1 MKKIAVLGATGMVGR
16 EVLKILDQR
25 NFPVQELFLFAS
37 ERSEGMTVNFRDQDV
52 EVRAE
57 YESFIDQ
64 TDLAF
69 SCLDEALAKEIVP
82 KFREKGKLVI
92 DNSSAYRQD
101 PEVPL
106 VVPEVNPE
114 KIKEHKFIIANP
126 NCSTIQMLVVLN
138 PLHRESRIKRIF
150 VATYQAVSGYGR
162 AAVDELELENEF
174 LAMGEKIEMPD
185 DHVFPHLI
193 AGNVIPQIGGFND
206 EGYTKEE
213 MKLVN
218 ETRKILGDSGIQV
231 TATCVRV
238 PVINGHSEAVS
249 VEFEQFIPIHLAK
262 DLLRKAPGVKVMDG
276 RHEDYPVP
284 IKANGQ
290 DPVYVGRIRRD
301 FVFENGLAMWIV
313 ADNIRKGAALN
324 AVQIAELL

>member
-1 MKKIAVLGATGMVGR
+1 MKNIAILGATGMVGR
-16 EVLKILDQR
+16 EVLKILEQR
-25 NFPVQELFLFAS
+25 RFPVKELFLFAS
-37 ERSEGMTVNFRDQDV
+37 ERSEGMTMPFRDQEV
-52 EVRAE
+52 EVRAD
-57 YESFIDQ
+57 YESFIEQ

-69 SCLDEALAKEIVP
+69 SCLDETLAREIVP
-82 KFREKGKLVI
+82 QFQTRGKLVI

-106 VVPEVNPE
+106 VVPEVNPD
-114 KIKEHKFIIANP
+114 KIREHKFIIANP
-126 NCSTIQMLVVLN
+126 NCSTIQLVVALY

-174 LAMGEKIEMPD
+174 LAMKEKIEMPD
-185 DHVFPHLI
+185 DHVFPHAI
-193 AGNVIPQIGGFND
+193 AANVIPQIGGFNE

-213 MKLVN
+213 MKMVN
-218 ETRKILGDSGIQV
+218 ETRKILSDNEIQV

-262 DLLRKAPGVKVMDG
+262 DLLRKAPGIKLLDD
-276 RHEDYPVP
+276 HEDYPVP
-284 IKANGQ
+284 IQADGQ
-290 DPVYVGRIRRD
+290 DAVYVGRIRRD

-313 ADNIRKGAALN
+313 ADNVRKGAALN

>member
-1 MKKIAVLGATGMVGR
+1 MKNVAVLGATGMVGR
-16 EVLKILDQR
+16 EVLKILEQR
-25 NFPVQELFLFAS
+25 NYPIQELFLFAS
-37 ERSEGMTVNFRDQDV
+37 ERSEGTTINFKDREI
-52 EVRAE
+52 EVLAE

-69 SCLDEALAKEIVP
+69 SCLDEPLAREIVP
-82 KFREKGKLVI
+82 KFQAKDKLVI
-92 DNSSAYRQD
+92 DNSSAFRQEPD
-101 PEVPL
+101 VPL
-106 VVPEVNPE
+106 VIPEVNPE
-114 KIKEHKFIIANP
+114 KIREHKFIIANP
-126 NCSTIQMLVVLN
+126 NCSTIQMLLALY

-162 AAVDELELENEF
+162 AAVDELMLENEY
-174 LAMGEKIEMPD
+174 LAMGEKIPKCEES
-185 DHVFPHLI
+185 VFPHPI
-193 AGNVIPQIGGFND
+193 GANVIPQIGGFNP
-206 EGYTKEE
+206 EGYSKEE

-218 ETRKILGDSGIQV
+218 ETRKILGDNEILV

-238 PVINGHSEAVS
+238 PVMNGHSEAVS

-262 DLLRKAPGVKVMDG
+262 DLLRKAPGVKLLDD
-276 RHEDYPVP
+276 HEDYPVP
-284 IKANGQ
+284 IQADGQ
-290 DPVYVGRIRRD
+290 DAVFVGRIRKD